1 MKKVLFLAT
10 MSLAGFLCVNAS
22 PAPTQQIAA
31 APAPSIAPSTA
42 PAAAVSKANSSTG
55 IGGAMK
61 VAVPQKDLETAIR
74 VSKEG
79 DILVYAGN
87 DNWYHIDGKAL
98 QQGTRVFVLGT
109 GSLVSVFPKDSE
121 SDSLR

>member
-1 MKKVLFLAT
+1 MVLFMKKVLFLAT

-31 APAPSIAPSTA
+31 APAPSSALSR
-42 PAAAVSKANSSTG
+42 ANASTG
-55 IGGAMK
+55 IAGAMK

-121 SDSLR
+121 GDSLR

>member
-1 MKKVLFLAT
+1 MKKVLFLAA
-10 MSLAGFLCVNAS
+10 MSLAGFLCINAS

-31 APAPSIAPSTA
+31 APAPTA
-42 PAAAVSKANSSTG
+42 ATPRATPSTG
-55 IGGAMK
+55 IAGAMK

-74 VSKEG
+74 ASREG

-109 GSLVSVFPKDSE
+109 GSLVSVFPKEAD